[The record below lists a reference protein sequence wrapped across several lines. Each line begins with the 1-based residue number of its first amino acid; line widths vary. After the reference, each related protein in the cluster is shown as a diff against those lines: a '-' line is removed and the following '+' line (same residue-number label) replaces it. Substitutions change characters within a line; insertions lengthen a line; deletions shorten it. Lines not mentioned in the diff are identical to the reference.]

1 MQKRLVTAADI
12 RKASRSGQK
21 SLLVPSDKCIV
32 TPMARDEAEDLGI
45 SLDEDPKPSSAP
57 CEQSA
62 CPPETNSDELAHAVS
77 ELIKT
82 KGVSSVPSD
91 QLEAVVRQV
100 VLSKLGLA
108 AAPDS
113 TDKTAPAAVPDHGL
127 RIINAERLL
136 KENKGLSGV
145 SEKMFV
151 AGAIGDKTGEKLA
164 GGYMAWDGA
173 TFNRVVEEPEI
184 AVVIEGELHLLIEG
198 DTMVGRAGDM
208 IYLPKG
214 ASVDYHAPGKVRL
227 ACVNL
232 VGPKDN

>member
-21 SLLVPSDKCIV
+21 SLLVPTDECIV
-32 TPMARDEAEDLGI
+32 TPMARDEAETLGVL
-45 SLDEDPKPSSAP
+45 LDENPKPSSAP

-62 CPPETNSDELAHAVS
+62 CPPETNSDELANAVS
-77 ELIKT
+77 EQIKT
-82 KGVSSVPSD
+82 KGVSSVPAN
-91 QLEAVVRQV
+91 QLEAFVRQV
-100 VLSKLGLA
+100 VLSKFGLA

-113 TDKTAPAAVPDHGL
+113 PDKAASAVASDHGL

-136 KENKGLSGV
+136 KESEGLSGV

-164 GGYMAWDGA
+164 GGYLVWDGS

-184 AVVIEGELHLLIEG
+184 AVVIEGELHLLVEG

-214 ASVDYHAPGKVRL
+214 ANVDYHAPGKVKL

-232 VGPKDN
+232 VGPKQN

>member
-21 SLLVPSDKCIV
+21 SLLVPSDECIV
-32 TPMARDEAEDLGI
+32 TPMARDEAEALGV

-62 CPPETNSDELAHAVS
+62 CPAETNSVELANAVS
-77 ELIKT
+77 ELIESR
-82 KGVSSVPSD
+82 GVSSVPAK

-108 AAPDS
+108 AAHDSPD
-113 TDKTAPAAVPDHGL
+113 KKPPAAASDHGL
-127 RIINAERLL
+127 RIVNAERLL
-136 KENKGLSGV
+136 KENEGLSGV

-173 TFNRVVEEPEI
+173 TFHRVVEEPEI

-198 DTMVGRAGDM
+198 DTLVGRTGDM
-208 IYLPKG
+208 VYLPKG
-214 ASVDYHAPGKVRL
+214 ASVDCHAPGKVKL

-232 VGPKDN
+232 VEPKKN